1 MKAKLRAGLQ
11 HQAHRNPVN
20 ARQTRAS
27 ESITT
32 RPRNRLDGRHHS
44 TQTRTTN
51 HTPNSTKN
59 TASGNS
65 SDIASTGNTSLH
77 HTHNRAQLSIPIS
90 RPANHKQHLK
100 WNARNSGTETAH
112 THQRQTRYLTAGR
125 HSQKQRESIRQRNG
139 TKPFKQ
145 HQLELHGTQHRITE
159 PMLMTRKPIADRP
172 AECCH
177 DNSDLTFIRMESSR
191 GRPTPTQKVI
201 RKIQNTSE

>member
-1 MKAKLRAGLQ
+1 MTSRKPGEGEAQKPGYS
-11 HQAHRNPVN
+11 
-20 ARQTRAS
+20 TRHTGTPS
-27 ESITT
+27 TPGHITT

-90 RPANHKQHLK
+90 IPANHKQHLK

-112 THQRQTRYLTAGR
+112 NHQRQTRYLTAG
-125 HSQKQRESIRQRNG
+125 EIEE
-139 TKPFKQ
+139 
-145 HQLELHGTQHRITE
+145 ELDAAWEKR
-159 PMLMTRKPIADRP
+159 
-172 AECCH
+172 
-177 DNSDLTFIRMESSR
+177 
-191 GRPTPTQKVI
+191 
-201 RKIQNTSE
+201 

>member
-1 MKAKLRAGLQ
+1 MKAKLKAGLQ

-77 HTHNRAQLSIPIS
+77 HTHNGAQPSIPIS
-90 RPANHKQHLK
+90 IPANHKQHLK

-112 THQRQTRYLTAGR
+112 THQRQTRYLTAG
-125 HSQKQRESIRQRNG
+125 E
-139 TKPFKQ
+139 TEE
-145 HQLELHGTQHRITE
+145 ELDAAWEKR
-159 PMLMTRKPIADRP
+159 
-172 AECCH
+172 
-177 DNSDLTFIRMESSR
+177 
-191 GRPTPTQKVI
+191 
-201 RKIQNTSE
+201 